1 MFVAAVYLLC
11 AFSSLLCTVLLVRA
25 WHQSGSRLLFWS
37 SLCFS
42 ILSVNNL
49 LLVADKLMLP
59 AVDLTSARMSTELV
73 ALVLLL
79 VGLIWEE
86 R

>member
-11 AFSSLLCTVLLVRA
+11 ACTSLACAVLLVRA
-25 WHQSGSRLLFWS
+25 WHDSGSRLLFWS
-37 SLCFS
+37 SLCFGV
-42 ILSVNNL
+42 LSVNNV

-59 AVDLTSARMSTELV
+59 QVDLTSARMSTELV
-73 ALVLLL
+73 AIVLLL

-86 R
+86 Q